1 MTPRRVVAETTG
13 EITSEIMDLTVKII
27 LLQWTLP
34 IIRGL
39 NTFRNE
45 STTLLSQILCIGSVF
60 LP

>member
-27 LLQWTLP
+27 LLQLTLR

-39 NTFRNE
+39 NTFSNE

>member
-1 MTPRRVVAETTG
+1 MTPRRVVAATTG